1 MNWMGLLLGVL
12 TFILVVDCLLLILLI
27 LIQLPKKEAGIG
39 TAFGGSATDALF
51 GAGSGTALTKITRYA
66 ATIFLVLAMGLSV
79 MHGHR
84 ARQSALDPEG
94 IARRARAAAQQ
105 AGPATPTNLLQN
117 LVPLTASNAAS
128 AATNVGAT
136 TNLAAPPVPAI
147 QTPAPAVTAPI
158 PPAEAPEKK

>member
-1 MNWMGLLLGVL
+1 MGLLLGVL

-66 ATIFLVLAMGLSV
+66 ATVFLVLAMGLSV

-84 ARQSALDPEG
+84 ARQSGRALDPEE

-105 AGPATPTNLLQN
+105 TGPAVPTNLLQN
-117 LVPLTASNAAS
+117 LVPLTASKAAAVTTS
-128 AATNVGAT
+128 AGAATNV
-136 TNLAAPPVPAI
+136 
-147 QTPAPAVTAPI
+147 PAPAVPALQTPPPAVPAPAE
-158 PPAEAPEKK
+158 PAEAPEKK